1 MSEPEIQVLIWRG
14 GQDASINHD
23 IQGPP
28 CSCRRISCPCSANL
42 GWFVTAYSLH
52 WLAYIFFF
60 RPRNHIWMF
69 LDVAWT
75 RLACFG
81 ARPQLNIGC
90 SANWA
95 ECEDVHTD
103 VHFSRLR
110 FIETTPRHLRMAS
123 CSSNPAVVLILIG
136 LMVLWPRCQGV
147 WKTSKNIQCFTG
159 LKMFDV
165 VWRLFSLLS
174 DNIHNWMS
182 WNWGANALIWGD
194 QVTQVRFPRFHHS
207 MHQASCS
214 NPSHCE
220 SRCST
225 VVKNA
230 QKSTFEADHCCMPIF
245 FGAESWRRVNKIA
258 FGNSWSVGPQKWR
271 LVSFRKC
278 SGKYSCE

>member
-110 FIETTPRHLRMAS
+110 FIETTPRHLRTAS

-159 LKMFDV
+159 LKMFEDV
-165 VWRLFSLLS
+165 WCSLKVIFTFVWQHSQLNELELRCKCLDLRWSGHPGAFS
-174 DNIHNWMS
+174 
-182 WNWGANALIWGD
+182 
-194 QVTQVRFPRFHHS
+194 
-207 MHQASCS
+207 
-214 NPSHCE
+214 
-220 SRCST
+220 
-225 VVKNA
+225 
-230 QKSTFEADHCCMPIF
+230 
-245 FGAESWRRVNKIA
+245 KI
-258 FGNSWSVGPQKWR
+258 SP
-271 LVSFRKC
+271 
-278 SGKYSCE
+278 